1 MVTSAQIVLIS
12 EMLKFSK
19 CTFLKEQIFV
29 EEKKESLEY
38 FEIFFNM
45 KSSKLINY
53 LADVC

>member
-1 MVTSAQIVLIS
+1 VASAQIVLFS

-19 CTFLKEQIFV
+19 ITFLKEQIFV

-45 KSSKLINY
+45 KISKLINY
-53 LADVC
+53 LADMC

>member
-1 MVTSAQIVLIS
+1 VTSAQIVLIS

>member
-1 MVTSAQIVLIS
+1 VTSAQIVLFS

-19 CTFLKEQIFV
+19 FTFLKEQIFV

-53 LADVC
+53 LADMC